1 MNIMKSD
8 CQTKPNLI
16 IKRATNVEIIG
27 ANITML
33 ILTKQILISL
43 SISQTTISRN
53 SKQTRLIVS
62 GIILVSTKVSILAG
76 PTSILF
82 VILCSSYFVKRNIL

>member
-1 MNIMKSD
+1 MKSD

-62 GIILVSTKVSILAG
+62 GIILISTKVGVLTGPPSILLE
-76 PTSILF
+76 ILSCGYL
-82 VILCSSYFVKRNIL
+82 IKRNIL

>member
-1 MNIMKSD
+1 MKSD

-62 GIILVSTKVSILAG
+62 GIILISTKVGVLTGPPRILLE
-76 PTSILF
+76 ILSCGYL
-82 VILCSSYFVKRNIL
+82 IKRNIL